1 MGHITRDNE
10 GNLGFAD
17 VLTKPVPQGK
27 LGSLDVL
34 RVQKAKNQSRQRK
47 ERENPGDVTL
57 CSQIRL

>member
-1 MGHITRDNE
+1 MIE

-17 VLTKPVPQGK
+17 VLTKPVPQEK
-27 LGSLDVL
+27 LGFLDVL